1 MRRGIAVTWHA
12 LSFLVVAALYFFF
25 VLPRW
30 WELLGS
36 WPHGVGTAARIITG
50 LLLGLTALP
59 VALTLAKTRKP
70 EFGTPQLALTLRG
83 WSIVGHVAAG
93 ALIVAAAIAEIWLDL
108 DVYGRG
114 LFAAYGAAAAIALL
128 GAAAFY
134 LAYAAEL
141 PPPPPKPLKP
151 KRERGRKKAAA
162 AEADEAQDGDASGD
176 EQTADA
182 DASEAADA
190 STEERADET
199 EATDSDAADAA
210 DAADPAESAEPAAAD
225 ESEEAAGPTG
235 KRTRRGLRN
244 RRPSKTP

>member
-151 KRERGRKKAAA
+151 KREHGRKKLAAA
-162 AEADEAQDGDASGD
+162 KADEAQAADTSAD
-176 EQTADA
+176 EQASDN
-182 DASEAADA
+182 DSSEAADE

-199 EATDSDAADAA
+199 EAADS